1 MPENT
6 YKRLERAARLQFHDF
21 RAKLIVRVWNLAK
34 RLDPK
39 TMKEGKKKKK
49 QSSK

>member
-6 YKRLERAARLQFHDF
+6 YKKLQKVGLKFHDF

-39 TMKEGKKKKK
+39 KMKEEKKKKK
-49 QSSK
+49 TK